1 MDEQRPLPPL
11 EEINTLGSREALRT
25 DERLGGV
32 ATAAEGFALVAAPVR
47 QQPEDTS
54 ATEPVKN
61 HQNYN
66 VSTGL
71 VRDFSSENQVFSTL
85 ALRSVPGKRKYLR
98 SSVRSTELGRVY
110 PDQPSSDTSR
120 TYEAH
125 ASASMEGHRWSV
137 SDMGRASDVAI
148 PKDSGTERGS
158 PTTCPADVTV
168 RGEWNEIRDDGN
180 SIFPYQIG
188 YNAGWGPP
196 SSATTLPN
204 SFKSANH
211 STGSPTADP
220 WHLMPWASEPYSW
233 DTLPASFWGWTW
245 SQSEY
250 LTGSETDGFISS
262 IPAPQA
268 AGWPFGGEAEQPQHP
283 SRSSVTHFWG
293 DGSQVLYHPSLSFDP
308 PEPFPSSDALGL
320 SSILQT
326 APPSFPRFS
335 RLQHVEDGS
344 LALPAESPMLPRP
357 WDPLAPVSAA
367 LPMTDFHRRS
377 LHQQPSAPIP
387 VRNIEWTVPPWLPT
401 TVNYQGT
408 EVIPF
413 DNVGANRQESSC
425 HVTAPEGQVEH
436 RHSTSVSGFNA
447 HKKREPFA

>member
-1 MDEQRPLPPL
+1 
-11 EEINTLGSREALRT
+11 
-25 DERLGGV
+25 
-32 ATAAEGFALVAAPVR
+32 
-47 QQPEDTS
+47 
-54 ATEPVKN
+54 
-61 HQNYN
+61 
-66 VSTGL
+66 
-71 VRDFSSENQVFSTL
+71 
-85 ALRSVPGKRKYLR
+85 
-98 SSVRSTELGRVY
+98 
-110 PDQPSSDTSR
+110 
-120 TYEAH
+120 
-125 ASASMEGHRWSV
+125 
-137 SDMGRASDVAI
+137 MGRASDVAT

-158 PTTCPADVTV
+158 PTTCPADITV
-168 RGEWNEIRDDGN
+168 RGEWNEITDDRN
-180 SIFPYQIG
+180 STLPYQIG
-188 YNAGWGPP
+188 DNAGWGPP

-204 SFKSANH
+204 LFMSANH
-211 STGSPTADP
+211 STGNPTADP

-233 DTLPASFWGWTW
+233 ETLPASFWGWTW

-250 LTGSETDGFISS
+250 LTGSETDGFSHPS

-268 AGWPFGGEAEQPQHP
+268 AGWSFGGEAEQPQYP
-283 SRSSVTHFWG
+283 TRSGITHFWG

-308 PEPFPSSDALGL
+308 PEPFPS
-320 SSILQT
+320 
-326 APPSFPRFS
+326 FS

-377 LHQQPSAPIP
+377 LHQQPFAPIP
-387 VRNIEWTVPPWLPT
+387 VRNIESTVSPWLPT
-401 TVNYQGT
+401 TMNYQGT

-413 DNVGANRQESSC
+413 DNVGTNRQESSC

>member
-1 MDEQRPLPPL
+1 MM
-11 EEINTLGSREALRT
+11 S
-25 DERLGGV
+25 
-32 ATAAEGFALVAAPVR
+32 
-47 QQPEDTS
+47 
-54 ATEPVKN
+54 TEPRTEKSP
-61 HQNYN
+61 
-66 VSTGL
+66 VS
-71 VRDFSSENQVFSTL
+71 
-85 ALRSVPGKRKYLR
+85 
-98 SSVRSTELGRVY
+98 RVY
-110 PDQPSSDTSR
+110 PDQPSSYTSR

-125 ASASMEGHRWSV
+125 GSASMEEHRWSV
-137 SDMGRASDVAI
+137 SDMGCASDAAI
-148 PKDSGTERGS
+148 LRDSGAERGS
-158 PTTCPADVTV
+158 PTTRPADVTAG
-168 RGEWNEIRDDGN
+168 GEWNQIRDDGN
-180 SIFPYQIG
+180 STLTYRIG
-188 YNAGWGPP
+188 DNAGWGPP

-204 SFKSANH
+204 SFMSANH
-211 STGSPTADP
+211 STGNPTADP
-220 WHLMPWASEPYSW
+220 SHSMPWASEPYLW
-233 DTLPASFWGWTW
+233 ETLFASFWGWTW
-245 SQSEY
+245 SQADN
-250 LTGSETDGFISS
+250 LTAFETDGSLHPS

-268 AGWPFGGEAEQPQHP
+268 AGWPFGGEAEQPRHP
-283 SRSSVTHFWG
+283 TRSGIMPFWG
-293 DGSQVLYHPSLSFDP
+293 EDSQGLYHPSPSFDAP
-308 PEPFPSSDALGL
+308 DPIPSSDALGL

>member
-1 MDEQRPLPPL
+1 MDEQQPLPPL
-11 EEINTLGSREALRT
+11 EEYYTQVSRDALGNN
-25 DERLGGV
+25 ERLGAV
-32 ATAAEGFALVAAPVR
+32 ANAAATAAEGFVSVAA
-47 QQPEDTS
+47 
-54 ATEPVKN
+54 
-61 HQNYN
+61 
-66 VSTGL
+66 
-71 VRDFSSENQVFSTL
+71 
-85 ALRSVPGKRKYLR
+85 RSVSSKRTPVSLSPWRITESPTCLQSVLDPGPAKRAREAEVLAFLEK
-98 SSVRSTELGRVY
+98 SPVSRVY
-110 PDQPSSDTSR
+110 PDQSSSDTPR

-125 ASASMEGHRWSV
+125 ASSSMEGHRWSV

-180 SIFPYQIG
+180 STLPYQNG
-188 YNAGWGPP
+188 DNAGWGPP

-204 SFKSANH
+204 SFMSANH
-211 STGSPTADP
+211 STGNPTADP
-220 WHLMPWASEPYSW
+220 WHLMPWANEPYSW
-233 DTLPASFWGWTW
+233 ETLPASFWGWTW

-250 LTGSETDGFISS
+250 LTGSETDGFSHPS

-268 AGWPFGGEAEQPQHP
+268 AGWSFGGEAEQPQYP
-283 SRSSVTHFWG
+283 TRSGITHFWG

-320 SSILQT
+320 SSILET

-377 LHQQPSAPIP
+377 LHQQPFAPIP
-387 VRNIEWTVPPWLPT
+387 VRNIESTVPPWLPT